1 MTAYRVDEFQE
12 EDEEDIDSIEQEA
25 EPKEIQAIQEDIMD
39 KPVGDDASVLTEIL
53 EAKPADTTHKKVEQL
68 EVKADKLVFKTK
80 CQLMQEDSENGK
92 NLGFCEKYTLI
103 RRSII

>member
-53 EAKPADTTHKKVEQL
+53 EAKPADTTKKVEQL

-92 NLGFCEKYTLI
+92 NLGFCDRGI
-103 RRSII
+103 IIMRSII